1 MLILLTVSALSY
13 ALGVYIG
20 RKHFDRLTSEE

>member
-1 MLILLTVSALSY
+1 MLLLLIVSSLSY

-20 RKHFDRLTSEE
+20 RNHYDKLTEE